1 MVENLRAI
9 LVCVDYSDIL
19 AITLPRM
26 RHHFKEMLVVTTAT
40 DLGTVQ
46 VCDENGIRW
55 WCTSSFYAD
64 RAVFNKWRALEE
76 GLELFGRHGWMC
88 LLDADVIWPKD
99 AKLPDLQVGQLCSPL
114 RRMLVNPIP
123 QSFDDLIRQVDNE
136 RGWQFC
142 PIHRNVNEWAGY
154 SQIFHA
160 ADPVLGSPPWHDIDW
175 SHAGGADS
183 FFQAKW
189 AKENKVRPDWECLHI
204 GNAGENWFGRTSPRL
219 DGSVPEKRA
228 ENLRET
234 DELWRRRAERR
245 RQGLDQFEPE
255 RIRPSGTT

>member
-1 MVENLRAI
+1 
-9 LVCVDYSDIL
+9 
-19 AITLPRM
+19 
-26 RHHFKEMLVVTTAT
+26 
-40 DLGTVQ
+40 
-46 VCDENGIRW
+46 
-55 WCTSSFYAD
+55 
-64 RAVFNKWRALEE
+64 
-76 GLELFGRHGWMC
+76 MC
-88 LLDADVIWPKD
+88 LLDADVIWPRN

-234 DELWRRRAERR
+234 DELWRRRAARR
-245 RQGLDQFEPE
+245 REGLDQFAPE
-255 RIRPSGTT
+255 RIDVPK